1 MMGEDRNG
9 ECLPGPKEQV
19 QKKCR
24 AQHAVAQS
32 MACWRFWIEGTM
44 VRV

>member
-9 ECLPGPKEQV
+9 ECLPSPKEQV
-19 QKKCR
+19 QKCR